1 MGDDKPFMEECVSCT
16 APAERPTLTR
26 RLFNS
31 VSLAAGMLGLTGTA
45 KAQGLDVTSTDIDIE
60 TEDGVCDSV
69 FIHPTTGSHPG
80 VLIWTDI
87 MGLRPAFR
95 DMGKRLAAEGFS
107 VLVPNPFYRTSK
119 APFPEGP
126 LDFSNPDSMGP
137 VRAAMGQLVAE
148 GATERDAGTFI
159 EFLDSQ
165 PQTDTSKPLGT
176 QGYCMGGPLIMRTAA
191 AYPNRVGAAASF
203 HGGGLVTD
211 QPSSP
216 HLKIPQMNAQLL
228 IAIADNDDERYPDH
242 KDVLRESFAAAGIE
256 AEIEVYKGAMHGWC
270 VPGGRVYNEP
280 AAEKAWARL
289 LALYKGTLFQA

>member
-1 MGDDKPFMEECVSCT
+1 MGDDKPFMEECESCT
-16 APAERPTLTR
+16 GKPTLTR

-31 VSLAAGMLGLTGTA
+31 VSTAAGVLGLTRTA
-45 KAQGLDVTSTDIDIE
+45 SAQDLDVTATHVDIE
-60 TEDGVCDSV
+60 TADGVCDSI
-69 FIHPTTGSHPG
+69 FIHPNEGSHPG

-95 DMGKRLAAEGFS
+95 DMGMRMAAEGYS

-119 APFPEGP
+119 APFPKGP
-126 LDFSNPDSMGP
+126 LNFGDPDSMGP

-148 GATERDAGTFI
+148 GAMERDAGTFI
-159 EFLDSQ
+159 EFLDAQ
-165 PQTDTSKPLGT
+165 PQTDTSKPMGT

-191 AYPNRVGAAASF
+191 AYPDRIGAAASF

-211 QPSSP
+211 ESSSP
-216 HLKIPQMNAQLL
+216 HLKIPQMKANLL
-228 IAIADNDDERYPDH
+228 IAVADNDDERYPDH
-242 KDVLRESFAAAGIE
+242 KHVLREHFDKAGVL
-256 AEIEVYKGAMHGWC
+256 AEIEVYDGAMHGWC

-289 LALYKGTLFQA
+289 LLLYKGSLV

>member
-31 VSLAAGMLGLTGTA
+31 VSMAAGVLGLSGTA
-45 KAQGLDVTSTDIDIE
+45 KAQGLPVTETDIDIE
-60 TEDGVCDSV
+60 TADGVCDSV
-69 FIHPTTGSHPG
+69 FIHPNEGTHPG

-95 DMGKRLAAEGFS
+95 QMGRRMAAQGYS
-107 VLVPNPFYRTSK
+107 VLVPNPFYRTSR

-137 VRAAMGQLVAE
+137 VRAAMGGLVAE
-148 GATERDAGTFI
+148 GAMERDAGTFI
-159 EFLDSQ
+159 EFIDAQ
-165 PQTDTSKPLGT
+165 PQTDTSKPIGT

-211 QPSSP
+211 NASSP
-216 HLKIPQMNAQLL
+216 HLKIPQMKANLL
-228 IAIADNDDERYPDH
+228 IAIADNDDERFPDH
-242 KDVLRESFAAAGIE
+242 KNVLRQSFDAAGVQ
-256 AEIEVYKGAMHGWC
+256 AKIEVYEGAMHGWC
-270 VPGGRVYNEP
+270 VPGGRVYNQP
-280 AAEKAWARL
+280 AAEKAWSRL
-289 LALYKGTLFQA
+289 MALYGESLV